1 MTMGQALV
9 TGTTS
14 AAEAAALAL
23 SAQGWQVR
31 RAAQASTAALSEG
44 ESLLVIATPAD
55 DTDGAGALDDLTQ
68 APARLASAMA
78 EALPPA
84 SLDSSGEQR
93 ASGQVILILDPS
105 ALTPGAASP
114 ARVAAQAAAL
124 GWMRGACLS
133 LAPGLRL
140 NAIACAPSQGAQM
153 APVLDWLT
161 TAHAVTGQ
169 MLRLGDEARP
179 PTEWRR

>member
-1 MTMGQALV
+1 MTMGRALV
-9 TGTTS
+9 TGTTP
-14 AAEAAALAL
+14 AADAAASAL

-31 RAAQASTAALSEG
+31 RAAQASSAALMDG

-55 DTDGAGALDDLTQ
+55 DTDSAEALDDITQ
-68 APARLASAMA
+68 APARLASALA
-78 EALPPA
+78 AALPPA
-84 SLDSSGEQR
+84 SPDSSGEQR
-93 ASGQVILILDPS
+93 ASGQVILILDPP
-105 ALTPGAASP
+105 ALTPGVASP

-140 NAIACAPSQGAQM
+140 NAIACAPSQAAQL

-169 MLRLGDEARP
+169 MLRLGHEARP
-179 PTEWRR
+179 STPWRR